1 MLVKLCNNRGQL
13 SLQTISVYVSPSAQ
27 TCSVDYPA
35 FPVLV
40 NESLCEREGVLL
52 LEMYLNQ
59 TCHAFLACLV
69 HPCKKLRN

>member
-40 NESLCEREGVLL
+40 NESLCEREGVL
-52 LEMYLNQ
+52 
-59 TCHAFLACLV
+59 
-69 HPCKKLRN
+69 